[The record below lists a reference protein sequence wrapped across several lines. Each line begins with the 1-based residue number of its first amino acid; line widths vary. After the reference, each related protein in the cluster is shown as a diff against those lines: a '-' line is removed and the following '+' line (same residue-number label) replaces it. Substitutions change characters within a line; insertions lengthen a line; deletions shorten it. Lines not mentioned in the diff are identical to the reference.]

1 MRRAMMGKYRAKT
14 SGVQQCPA
22 NQGGFTL
29 IEIVVT
35 MLISV
40 ILALGI
46 VTFISDTVDGVLAS
60 GNRNKLT
67 SSGRTV
73 VDRLALELHNA
84 VPNSIRAT
92 AAEAGGDQCI
102 EFIPFEAAT
111 NYVDPPFT
119 GGGGDEFEVIDFNPA
134 LTYASPAGVQAVIYP
149 DDTDDLYTGGS
160 PGPRALVDAI
170 TDTGGADGKVTV
182 YLDSTHRF
190 SRRSPVDRMYIA
202 MEPVS
207 FCLEDNNLY
216 RYQNYGFQT
225 SQCDPDT
232 AACLP
237 STVPD
242 RQLISDTIDNTG
254 LTAFSILPATLR
266 RNAIISMEF
275 NFTSEGDVVRLK
287 HEVMMRNVP

>member
-1 MRRAMMGKYRAKT
+1 MLGKYRAKT
-14 SGVQQCPA
+14 ISSQQCHA
-22 NQGGFTL
+22 AQAGFTL

-92 AAEAGGDQCI
+92 TADADGDQCL

-111 NYVDPPFT
+111 NYIDPPFT

-149 DDTDDLYTGGS
+149 DDTDELYTGGS

-170 TDTGGADGKVTV
+170 TDTGGADGKVMV

-190 SRRSPVDRMYIA
+190 ARRSPVDRIYIA
-202 MEPVS
+202 MQPVS

-216 RYQNYGFQT
+216 RYQNYDFQAT
-225 SQCDPDT
+225 QCDPNT
-232 AACLP
+232 ASCLP
-237 STVPD
+237 TSVPD

-254 LTAFSILPATLR
+254 LAAFSILPATLR
-266 RNAIISMEF
+266 RNAIISMTL
-275 NFTSEGDVVRLK
+275 NFTSEGDVVQLK

>member
-1 MRRAMMGKYRAKT
+1 MNRYRNHKRD
-14 SGVQQCPA
+14 
-22 NQGGFTL
+22 NGFTL

-60 GNRNKLT
+60 GNRNQLT

-84 VPNSIRAT
+84 VPNSIRTT
-92 AAEAGGDQCI
+92 AAGAGGDQCI

-119 GGGGDEFEVIDFNPA
+119 GSGGDEFEVIDFNPA
-134 LTYASPAGVQAVIYP
+134 LTYASPAGVLAVIYP
-149 DDTDDLYTGGS
+149 DDTDELYTGGT

-190 SRRSPVDRMYIA
+190 SRRSPVDRIYIA
-202 MEPVS
+202 MQPVS

-216 RYQNYGFQT
+216 RYQNYDFQAT
-225 SQCDPDT
+225 QCDPDT
-232 AACLP
+232 ASCLP
-237 STVPD
+237 TSVPD

-254 LTAFSILPATLR
+254 LAAFSILPATLR
-266 RNAIISMEF
+266 RNAIISMTL
-275 NFTSEGDVVRLK
+275 NFTSEGDVVQLK

>member
-1 MRRAMMGKYRAKT
+1 MR
-14 SGVQQCPA
+14 
-22 NQGGFTL
+22 GFTL

-40 ILALGI
+40 IMALGM
-46 VTFISDTVDGVLAS
+46 VTFISDTVDGVLSS

-92 AAEAGGDQCI
+92 AVTASGDQCL
-102 EFIPFEAAT
+102 EYIPFVAAS
-111 NYVDPPFT
+111 NYVDAPFT
-119 GGGGDEFEVIDFNPA
+119 GSGGDEFEVVDFNPA
-134 LTYASPAGVQAVIYP
+134 LAYVSPAGVQAVIYP
-149 DDTDDLYTGGS
+149 DDTSELYTGGS

-190 SRRSPVDRMYIA
+190 SRRSPVDRIYIA
-202 MEPVS
+202 NEPVS
-207 FCLEDNNLY
+207 FCLEGNNLY
-216 RYQNYGFQT
+216 RYQDYGFQAT
-225 SQCDPDT
+225 QCDTDT

-237 STVPD
+237 TTVPD

-266 RNAIISMEF
+266 RNAIISMTF

>member
-1 MRRAMMGKYRAKT
+1 MNRFRSEQIRLTGLRPMR
-14 SGVQQCPA
+14 
-22 NQGGFTL
+22 GFTL
-29 IEIVVT
+29 VEIVVT

-40 ILALGI
+40 IMALGM
-46 VTFISDTVDGVLAS
+46 VTFISDTVDGVLSS

-92 AAEAGGDQCI
+92 AATASGDQCL
-102 EFIPFEAAT
+102 EYIPFVAAS
-111 NYVDPPFT
+111 NYVNAPFT
-119 GGGGDEFEVIDFNPA
+119 GSGGDEFEVVDFNPA
-134 LTYASPAGVQAVIYP
+134 LAYVSPAGVQAVIYP
-149 DDTDDLYTGGS
+149 DDTSELYTGGT
-160 PGPRALVDAI
+160 PGPRSLVYAI

-190 SRRSPVDRMYIA
+190 SRRSPVDRIYIA
-202 MEPVS
+202 NEPVS
-207 FCLEDNNLY
+207 FCLEGNNLY
-216 RYQNYGFQT
+216 RYQDYGFQAT
-225 SQCDPDT
+225 QCDTDT

-237 STVPD
+237 TTVPD

-254 LTAFSILPATLR
+254 LTAFTILPATLR
-266 RNAIISMEF
+266 RNAIISMTF

>member
-1 MRRAMMGKYRAKT
+1 MLGKYRAKT
-14 SGVQQCPA
+14 ISSQQCHA
-22 NQGGFTL
+22 AQAGFTL

-92 AAEAGGDQCI
+92 TADADGDQCL

-149 DDTDDLYTGGS
+149 DDTDELYTGGS

-170 TDTGGADGKVTV
+170 TDTGGADGKVMV

-190 SRRSPVDRMYIA
+190 SRRSPVDRIYIA
-202 MEPVS
+202 MQPVS

-216 RYQNYGFQT
+216 RYQNYDFQAT
-225 SQCDPDT
+225 QCDPDT
-232 AACLP
+232 ASCLP
-237 STVPD
+237 TSVPD

-266 RNAIISMEF
+266 RNAIISMTL
-275 NFTSEGDVVRLK
+275 NFTSEGDVVQLK
-287 HEVMMRNVP
+287 HEIMMRNVP

>member
-1 MRRAMMGKYRAKT
+1 MLGKYRAKT
-14 SGVQQCPA
+14 ISSQQCHA
-22 NQGGFTL
+22 AQAGFTL

-92 AAEAGGDQCI
+92 TADADGDQCL

-149 DDTDDLYTGGS
+149 DDTDELYTGGS

-170 TDTGGADGKVTV
+170 TDTGGADGKVMV

-190 SRRSPVDRMYIA
+190 SRRSPVDRIYIA
-202 MEPVS
+202 MQPVS

-216 RYQNYGFQT
+216 RYQNYDFQAT
-225 SQCDPDT
+225 QCDPDT
-232 AACLP
+232 ASCLP
-237 STVPD
+237 TSVPD

-254 LTAFSILPATLR
+254 LAAFSILPATLR
-266 RNAIISMEF
+266 RNAIISMTL
-275 NFTSEGDVVRLK
+275 NFTSEGDVVQLK

>member
-1 MRRAMMGKYRAKT
+1 MNRYRNHKRT
-14 SGVQQCPA
+14 
-22 NQGGFTL
+22 NGFTL

-84 VPNSIRAT
+84 VPNSIRTT

-119 GGGGDEFEVIDFNPA
+119 GSGGDEFEVIDFNPA

-149 DDTDDLYTGGS
+149 DDTDELYTGGT

-190 SRRSPVDRMYIA
+190 SRRSPVDRIYIA
-202 MEPVS
+202 MQPVS

-216 RYQNYGFQT
+216 RYQNYDFQAT
-225 SQCDPDT
+225 QCDPDT
-232 AACLP
+232 ASCLP
-237 STVPD
+237 TSVPD

-266 RNAIISMEF
+266 RNAIISMTL
-275 NFTSEGDVVRLK
+275 NFTSEGDVVQLK